1 VEVPAE
7 TPVLLRIGAGTGDLS
22 MLERCGGEDLQAL
35 CVAANPGVVDDALR
49 HLRRLTGLRTLDL
62 ARTAVTD
69 AGLEH
74 LEPLAGLQQVQLAE
88 TGTTAQGRARLA
100 ARMPQVTIWV

>member
-1 VEVPAE
+1 VRGLV
-7 TPVLLRIGAGTGDLS
+7 
-22 MLERCGGEDLQAL
+22 
-35 CVAANPGVVDDALR
+35 
-49 HLRRLTGLRTLDL
+49 GLRTLDL

-74 LEPLAGLQQVQLAE
+74 LESLAGLQQVQLAQ

-100 ARMPQVTIWV
+100 ARMPQMTMWV